1 MRLEFELLEAAKA
14 VRALQAEVVAL
25 KRIKNHQ
32 GKHILKFEEDGW
44 AKEKKE
50 MLNENILLK
59 EKMRQSELELKR
71 EK

>member
-1 MRLEFELLEAAKA
+1 M
-14 VRALQAEVVAL
+14 

-44 AKEKKE
+44 AKEKKD